1 LRSKRRPYNLTPE
14 ELEKLCEIA
23 ENTARKYIFAK
34 VSKSDVINFATIVDI
49 ETKEDQ
55 LNVDIRVELDL
66 KPFIRF
72 NTDILA
78 NEAAEKAIKAVE
90 KKLREL
96 TGENTRT
103 NKISK

>member
-1 LRSKRRPYNLTPE
+1 MQNKRHPYDLTPE

-23 ENTARKYIFAK
+23 EDTARKHIFTK

-55 LNVDIRVELDL
+55 LNVDVRVELDL
-66 KPFIRF
+66 MPFIRF
-72 NTDILA
+72 NADTLA

-103 NKISK
+103 NKIS